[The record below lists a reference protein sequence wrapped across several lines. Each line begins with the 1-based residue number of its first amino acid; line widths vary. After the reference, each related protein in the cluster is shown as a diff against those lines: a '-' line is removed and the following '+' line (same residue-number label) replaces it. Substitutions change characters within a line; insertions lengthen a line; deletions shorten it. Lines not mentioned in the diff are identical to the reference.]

1 MLGNNPL
8 YNNISLLRMNMQT
21 EKNISNFQ
29 ITKSNSNQDG
39 VEGEQRSRDERM
51 AEYWQLVEQV
61 NDHRVLIILFYLLSI
76 CLKFSVIKNLNI
88 KIHCKAVSPKVSAM
102 LVF

>member
-51 AEYWQLVEQV
+51 AEY
-61 NDHRVLIILFYLLSI
+61 
-76 CLKFSVIKNLNI
+76 
-88 KIHCKAVSPKVSAM
+88 
-102 LVF
+102 